1 MQPIAA
7 ALPRAEYRLI
17 DPGSHLM
24 AIEQPDAVAAAILA
38 FRTRIEDL

>member
-1 MQPIAA
+1 MRPIAA
-7 ALPRAEYRLI
+7 AVRRAEYRLI

-38 FRTRIEDL
+38 FCTRIEDI